1 MSLLTVTA
9 LVRRYADRIVFRDVS
24 FRVARGDRVGV
35 IGPNGSGKSTLLR
48 AIAGREA
55 DEGSIVVAKNVRVG
69 FLEQELDPGAGTI
82 RDLVDRARSRLDAM
96 EAELRSLEPRLSDA
110 AALERYGEV
119 QHAFEHAGGYDFEAQ
134 SSRVLGGLGLG
145 AIDPARSLASL
156 SGGERARASLAALL
170 LSDPGLL
177 LLDEPTNHLDLAALE
192 WLETYLL
199 EGERSLVV
207 VSHDR
212 YFLDRVTARTLAL
225 DGVKLRAYRG
235 GYSAY
240 ARESAREALELERR
254 TARQER
260 AVERD
265 EAFIERERAG
275 QRARQA
281 RGRIKRLA
289 KLEPIEEREGRGTIH
304 WRPEAPP
311 LGSETVIETTSLAV
325 GFDAPIL
332 QTPVLRVA
340 RGARVAIMGPNGS
353 GKTTLL
359 RVLLG
364 ERFAL
369 EGHVRAAPGARVAH
383 FAQSGSAP
391 TPEGSVLTVLRG
403 AVPLTEQQARDHLAR
418 FLFRGEDVF
427 REARTLS
434 GGERA
439 RLSLAILAARS
450 ANVLAL
456 DEPTNH
462 LDLDAREALEQVLA
476 DFDGTILLV
485 THDRYLADK
494 LATHTWLAERGELR
508 TFEGNYSQMK
518 KALEFANREGERR
531 HAPGRGES
539 APGGPPR
546 AGGSGP
552 RAGAA
557 RTAGRSG
564 SRIAEAKGNRDRRP
578 EERGPG
584 AAAARGAARRLTDL
598 ESRIAALERN
608 LEELARKVAEVA
620 ALGNF
625 MESRRVGQE
634 YAELER
640 ALRELYDEWAKAGE

>member
-1 MSLLTVTA
+1 MSLLTVSGLA
-9 LVRRYADRIVFRDVS
+9 RRYADRTIFRDVG

-48 AIAGREA
+48 AIAAREA
-55 DEGSIVVAKNVRVG
+55 DEGSIVLSKNTRLG

-82 RDLVDRARSRLDAM
+82 RDLVDSARSRLDAM
-96 EAELRSLEPRLSDA
+96 ETELRSLEPRLSDP

-134 SSRVLGGLGLG
+134 ASRVLGGLGLG
-145 AIDPARSLASL
+145 AIDSARALATL

-170 LSDPGLL
+170 LSDPDLL

-192 WLETYLL
+192 WLETFLL

-212 YFLDRVTARTLAL
+212 YFLDRVTARTLVL
-225 DGVKLRAYRG
+225 DRGTLRAYRG

-240 ARESAREALELERR
+240 ARESAREAIELERR
-254 TARQER
+254 TARQAR

-281 RGRIKRLA
+281 RGRMKRLA
-289 KLEPIEEREGRGTIH
+289 KLEPIAEPERRSTIH
-304 WRPEAPP
+304 WRPEAAP
-311 LGSETVIETTSLAV
+311 LGSDTVIETTTLSV

-332 QTPVLRVA
+332 RAPALRVP

-383 FAQSGSAP
+383 FAQSGSAAAP
-391 TPEGSVLTVLRG
+391 DGAVLEVMRGSV
-403 AVPLTEQQARDHLAR
+403 PLSEQQARDHLAR

-462 LDLDAREALEQVLA
+462 LDLDAREALEQVLSE
-476 DFDGTILLV
+476 FEGTILLV

-494 LATHTWLAERGELR
+494 LATHTWLAERGDLR

-518 KALEFANREGERR
+518 KALEAADKDLEIDRR
-531 HAPGRGES
+531 RS
-539 APGGPPR
+539 VSRPGGPPR
-546 AGGSGP
+546 GPGSG
-552 RAGAA
+552 
-557 RTAGRSG
+557 
-564 SRIAEAKGNRDRRP
+564 RR
-578 EERGPG
+578 PG
-584 AAAARGAARRLTDL
+584 AAPPAGRRGSGIAEGKAIRDPAPGERGAGRAAARATKRLTDL
-598 ESRIAALERN
+598 ETRIAALERK
-608 LEELARKVAEVA
+608 LEELAQKVAEVA

-634 YAELER
+634 YADLER